1 LHPFLNLSAEIIMSK
16 TLLALMLS
24 LSVSG
29 LYAQG
34 TTGSD
39 AVSKTRAE
47 VKAEERAS
55 GALGTKQNEYAN
67 PPTTKGSATSRAEV
81 KAEERASGSMSN
93 KQTEY
98 TDSPSGKRRKVDAN
112 EGSPASD
119 PFAQSRNEK
128 AQAKSEYKQDK
139 SHGRDEYRQAKK
151 ESAAKLK
158 STHQRSETEKN
169 LEVPK

>member
-1 LHPFLNLSAEIIMSK
+1 MSK
-16 TLLALMLS
+16 TLLALL
-24 LSVSG
+24 LALG
-29 LYAQG
+29 LPTIYAQG

-39 AVSKTRAE
+39 AGGKTRAQ

-55 GALGTKQNEYAN
+55 GSLGSKQNEYAN
-67 PPTTKGSATSRAEV
+67 PPSTKGSGTSRKEV

-98 TDSPSGKRRKVDAN
+98 SDSPSGKRRKGDTAN
-112 EGSPASD
+112 DGSPVTD

-128 AQAKSEYKQDK
+128 AQARTEYKQDK
-139 SHGRDEYRQAKK
+139 TKGRAEYRQAKK
-151 ESAAKLK
+151 ESTAKLK
-158 STHQRSETEKN
+158 ATNQRSETEKN

>member
-1 LHPFLNLSAEIIMSK
+1 MSK

-67 PPTTKGSATSRAEV
+67 PPSTKGSATSRAEV

-98 TDSPSGKRRKVDAN
+98 SDSPSGKRRKVDAN

-128 AQAKSEYKQDK
+128 AQAKREYNQDK
-139 SHGRDEYRQAKK
+139 THGLDE
-151 ESAAKLK
+151 
-158 STHQRSETEKN
+158 
-169 LEVPK
+169 

>member
-1 LHPFLNLSAEIIMSK
+1 MSK

-67 PPTTKGSATSRAEV
+67 PPSTKGSATSRAEV